1 MTEVINNV
9 LNEINLFQPESY
21 KNMTIIGFNIPE
33 ENPSDLMSLEIGLD
47 LGLVEITEINEGGDV
62 GQVKVINNAV
72 TPLLLL
78 DGEEIIGSK
87 QNRIVNSTI
96 IIPAKSEKNI
106 PVSCTEAGRW
116 NYNSNK
122 FHYSNHMA
130 SSRVRRDKL
139 SSVSESLRNSNTFRS
154 NQMEVWKNIE
164 MIEDDLNLIN
174 DTSALHD
181 SYNKKSSDIQD
192 YKNAFKIHEKQNGL
206 IVYINGRLVGFEII
220 YNSTRYKEY
229 HDKLVESYIIDA
241 LSKENQEYEKQE
253 FNENTFINRIKES
266 KCEKFDSVG
275 LGIDYRLENEDLTGS
290 AVIYKDNLIN
300 ASFFTKIES

>member
-96 IIPAKSEKNI
+96 IIPETVKKI
-106 PVSCTEAGRW
+106 
-116 NYNSNK
+116 
-122 FHYSNHMA
+122 FQ
-130 SSRVRRDKL
+130 
-139 SSVSESLRNSNTFRS
+139 SVVLKQDVGIIIVINF
-154 NQMEVWKNIE
+154 I
-164 MIEDDLNLIN
+164 ILIIW
-174 DTSALHD
+174 H
-181 SYNKKSSDIQD
+181 
-192 YKNAFKIHEKQNGL
+192 
-206 IVYINGRLVGFEII
+206 LV
-220 YNSTRYKEY
+220 
-229 HDKLVESYIIDA
+229 V
-241 LSKENQEYEKQE
+241 
-253 FNENTFINRIKES
+253 
-266 KCEKFDSVG
+266 
-275 LGIDYRLENEDLTGS
+275 
-290 AVIYKDNLIN
+290 
-300 ASFFTKIES
+300 